1 MEGEGGVFLLLL
13 LFISQYEFEARAGVP
28 FEAVVVDFRCSILFN
43 LKLLLLNFMKLDYV
57 ARALIVCIYKL

>member
-1 MEGEGGVFLLLL
+1 MGGGVFLLL

>member
-1 MEGEGGVFLLLL
+1 MLL
-13 LFISQYEFEARAGVP
+13 LFISQYEFEARTGVP